1 MYKKILIVLEGKE
14 TDVALVAHVQALA
27 THTRAGV
34 TLLRV
39 ITVADD
45 EAGGLG
51 LQFQTEIGSSGWRR
65 MNQAKKFLPQIE
77 RRLREAGL
85 CVETTLVVSTL
96 SEAEAI
102 VHHAAENDCDLIA
115 MASDARP
122 WYKRWLRGDLTNSVL
137 RKATVPTLFVGDG
150 TRTAPEKRTSPE
162 KNRVMEL
169 FGNASL

>member
-14 TDVALVAHVQALA
+14 TDEALVTHTQALA
-27 THTRAGV
+27 AHTRAEV

-45 EAGGLG
+45 EGGGLG

-65 MNQAKKFLPQIE
+65 MNQAKTLLPRIE
-77 RRLREAGL
+77 RQLRKAGL
-85 CVETTLVVSTL
+85 CVETALVVSTR

-102 VHHAAENDCDLIA
+102 AHHAAENDCDLIA
-115 MASDARP
+115 MACDARP
-122 WYKRWLRGDLTNSVL
+122 WYKRWLGGDLAKGVL
-137 RKATVPTLFVGDG
+137 RKATVPTLIVGDRA
-150 TRTAPEKRTSPE
+150 RTAPEKRTSPE

>member
-14 TDVALVAHVQALA
+14 TDEALVAHVQTLA
-27 THTRAGV
+27 AHNRAGV

-45 EAGGLG
+45 EGGGLG

-65 MNQAKKFLPQIE
+65 MNQAKTFLPQIE

-85 CVETTLVVSTL
+85 CVETALVVSTQ

-102 VHHAAENDCDLIA
+102 VRHAAENDCDLIA

-122 WYKRWLRGDLTNSVL
+122 WYKRWFGGDLANKVL
-137 RKATVPTLFVGDG
+137 RKATVPTLFVGDEA
-150 TRTAPEKRTSPE
+150 RTAPEKRTRPE